1 MQRAA
6 FLPFVLMAVAAAAQ
20 PVGGGM
26 TIDPAFRALS
36 TPQQPELDLAPPLPT
51 PPPGVADGP
60 RRSLFGTATLAPN
73 MLEQLDAHDP
83 HTLLRDDYGTRLRT
97 GERLEDPIPA
107 DRLGATLTFPF

>member
-1 MQRAA
+1 
-6 FLPFVLMAVAAAAQ
+6 
-20 PVGGGM
+20 M
-26 TIDPAFRALS
+26 TIDPAFRAL
-36 TPQQPELDLAPPLPT
+36 TPPPRPELDLAPPPPV
-51 PPPGVADGP
+51 PPPGVAEVT
-60 RRSLFGTATLAPN
+60 RRSLFGTTTLTPN